1 MSKFYR
7 NKKGFLASLTKGSG
21 LYLTVGATGLVLI
34 CLIALVFSPDGGE
47 QSVSLSTDGASTLSD
62 SVSSL
67 TNTDFAGEQST
78 NSPLSSDSDSAA
90 NATVDDPQDT
100 TADVTMIV
108 PVSGTVETD
117 FSSTVPVFSETM
129 NDWRVHQGIDYLTE
143 ASADVVAAADGIVEN
158 VYVSELMGM
167 TVEILHEDGTI
178 SVYQSLAE
186 DVAVIEGQEVLQGD
200 LLGKTGNSADSECL
214 MGTHLHFALIRNGV
228 YLNPNDRFAS

>member
-21 LYLTVGATGLVLI
+21 LYLTVGATGLILI

-47 QSVSLSTDGASTLSD
+47 QSVSLPTDGSA
-62 SVSSL
+62 SVSDPTPSVTDTDL
-67 TNTDFAGEQST
+67 TGEQST
-78 NSPLSSDSDSAA
+78 DSLLPSDSDSAA
-90 NATVDDPQDT
+90 NATVEDPQD
-100 TADVTMIV
+100 APSDVMMIV
-108 PVSGTVETD
+108 PVSGTVATD

-143 ASADVVAAADGIVEN
+143 NSADVVVAADGIVEN
-158 VYVSELMGM
+158 IYVSELMGM